1 MLSCYLGG
9 FTNMHRLP
17 YQDSC
22 RKIGRLDDKG
32 EPPPIREGMP
42 TIYDTEPLGVQFF
55 REFVEQEDFSDLTL
69 PRTFFGR
76 SEIKNVSF
84 RKSDLSQSNLCWND
98 FIDVDFTEA
107 NLAEGDLRSSIFE
120 RVKFTDADLH
130 GADLRRS
137 AFNACVFNGAAMQGT
152 ILTQAQGAQLALSK
166 TQVDAIDW
174 RDEAG
179 PEPDGG

>member
-1 MLSCYLGG
+1 
-9 FTNMHRLP
+9 MHRLS

-32 EPPPIREGMP
+32 EPPPICERMP

-55 REFVEQEDFSDLTL
+55 REFVEQEDFSNLTL

-84 RKSDLSQSNLCWND
+84 RNTDLSQSNLCWND

-107 NLAEGDLRSSIFE
+107 NLAEGDLRGSIFE

-130 GADLRRS
+130 GSDLRRS